1 MQYLL
6 QNHDKYTYI
15 PCTFYAD
22 NDFNA
27 FAWTQLTNI
36 TTRANNL
43 AYITYYPDDYTSYD
57 VRYYVRIRRG
67 YNEVQSGTYFEL
79 YERTFDD
86 SIIASIAYVS
96 IRPTF
101 SCSNFIDIT
110 SDDSVTI
117 RLDLINSDEVVF
129 TKEYTYLLKKQPIN
143 TVNCIDVINHINKEI
158 TTVKIT
164 ATSTL
169 PLSLYNISPIIKEGI
184 TYKLIGEVDIL

>member
-6 QNHDKYTYI
+6 QNHDKYI

-27 FAWTQLTNI
+27 IAWTQLTNI
-36 TTRANNL
+36 SATANNST
-43 AYITYYPDDYTSYD
+43 YITYYPDDYISYD

-67 YNEVQSGTYFEL
+67 YNEVQDGTSFEL
-79 YERTFDD
+79 YERTFN
-86 SIIASIAYVS
+86 SIIASIAYCS

-110 SDDSVTI
+110 SNDSVTI

-129 TKEYTYLLKKQPIN
+129 TKEYTCLLKKQPLN

-164 ATSTL
+164 ATSTI
-169 PLSLYNISPIIKEGI
+169 PLTLYNISPILEEGI